1 MEQLITVENLHKS
14 YGSKTVLDEVSFTAQ
29 PGQIIGL
36 LGPNGCGKTTLIKI
50 LTGLIKDHT
59 GTVRINN
66 EEPGAYS
73 KSIVAYLPEKT
84 YLPDWMRPVDAI
96 NYFADFYKD
105 FDKDKAIAM
114 VARFGLDMKQRVK
127 TMSEG
132 QQEKLRLLLVICRNA
147 QLFILDEPLGGV
159 DPAADMTEFK
169 TKGNVWTM
177 LAGIGACSDSRTPFL
192 WTRNG
197 GGITEN
203 DFGDSQ
209 TTEDDWSGKLTDG
222 VKPFA
227 TSLVVMVSKGAAM
240 FELKATDLSN
250 KTFLGGTTN
259 ATTAIEIV
267 KACGSEAGDTTESE
281 F

>member
-114 VARFGLDMKQRVK
+114 VSRFGLDMKQRVK
-127 TMSEG
+127 TMSKG

-159 DPAADMTEFK
+159 DPAARAKILDLILENRAASSTVLIS
-169 TKGNVWTM
+169 TH
-177 LAGIGACSDSRTPFL
+177 LISDVEYIFDRVL
-192 WTRNG
+192 MIKEGHLIVNKHVNELR
-197 GGITEN
+197 E
-203 DFGDSQ
+203 
-209 TTEDDWSGKLTDG
+209 SGKS
-222 VKPFA
+222 VEEVFKEVFSYA
-227 TSLVVMVSKGAAM
+227 W
-240 FELKATDLSN
+240 
-250 KTFLGGTTN
+250 
-259 ATTAIEIV
+259 
-267 KACGSEAGDTTESE
+267 
-281 F
+281 

>member
-127 TMSEG
+127 TMSKG

-159 DPAADMTEFK
+159 DPAARAKILDLILENRAASSTVLIS
-169 TKGNVWTM
+169 TH
-177 LAGIGACSDSRTPFL
+177 LIGDVEYIFDRVL
-192 WTRNG
+192 MIKEGHLIVNKHVNELR
-197 GGITEN
+197 E
-203 DFGDSQ
+203 
-209 TTEDDWSGKLTDG
+209 SGKS
-222 VKPFA
+222 VEEVFKEVFSYA
-227 TSLVVMVSKGAAM
+227 W
-240 FELKATDLSN
+240 
-250 KTFLGGTTN
+250 
-259 ATTAIEIV
+259 
-267 KACGSEAGDTTESE
+267 
-281 F
+281 

>member
-36 LGPNGCGKTTLIKI
+36 LGPNGCDKTTLIKI

-127 TMSEG
+127 TMSKG

-159 DPAADMTEFK
+159 DPAARAKILDLILENRAASSTVLIS
-169 TKGNVWTM
+169 TH
-177 LAGIGACSDSRTPFL
+177 LISDVEYIFDRVL
-192 WTRNG
+192 MINEGHLIVNKHVNELR
-197 GGITEN
+197 E
-203 DFGDSQ
+203 
-209 TTEDDWSGKLTDG
+209 SGKS
-222 VKPFA
+222 VEEVFKEVFSYA
-227 TSLVVMVSKGAAM
+227 W
-240 FELKATDLSN
+240 
-250 KTFLGGTTN
+250 
-259 ATTAIEIV
+259 
-267 KACGSEAGDTTESE
+267 
-281 F
+281 